1 MERVARNVS
10 IRFRKDITRSFIDY
24 HVRLAIEDRTIHG
37 HVLNISGGTQTYE
50 TEVRGFEDNQM
61 VVTDWPN
68 SPTRNH
74 VSVFCDAHHL
84 PFVAGAF
91 DSICAPKC
99 SNTCRS
105 PGGR

>member
-50 TEVRGFEDNQM
+50 PKFGASKTIRWSSRIGPTVRLATM
-61 VVTDWPN
+61 
-68 SPTRNH
+68 
-74 VSVFCDAHHL
+74 
-84 PFVAGAF
+84 
-91 DSICAPKC
+91 
-99 SNTCRS
+99 
-105 PGGR
+105 